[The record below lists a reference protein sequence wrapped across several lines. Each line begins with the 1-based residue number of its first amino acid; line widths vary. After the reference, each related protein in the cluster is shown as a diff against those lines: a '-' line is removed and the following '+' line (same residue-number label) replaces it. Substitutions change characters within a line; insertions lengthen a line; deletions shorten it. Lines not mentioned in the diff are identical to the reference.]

1 MQVLNEPEQTS
12 VITKEAL
19 ARAMDT
25 LRRYQA
31 GKANLDRRIVENEQ
45 WWKLRHW
52 EQIKEQDTTGLRTR
66 SAWLVN
72 VLLSKHAESDR
83 APFFEGDNLVIPFAA
98 PRDCRYWELK
108 LKPQEKIDLFL
119 RLGVPEEKL
128 TMYFSPRAL
137 DVARGLTN
145 VSGVPAKKKDGA

>member
-1 MQVLNEPEQTS
+1 MKIIDS
-12 VITKEAL
+12 AAL
-19 ARAMDT
+19 KADIEKNN
-25 LRRYQA
+25 LA
-31 GKANLDRRIVENEQ
+31 GKAVETMSEDE
-45 WWKLRHW
+45 LMLLA
-52 EQIKEQDTTGLRTR
+52 D
-66 SAWLVN
+66 
-72 VLLSKHAESDR
+72 LLSKHAESDK

-145 VSGVPAKKKDGA
+145 VSGVPVKKKDDA